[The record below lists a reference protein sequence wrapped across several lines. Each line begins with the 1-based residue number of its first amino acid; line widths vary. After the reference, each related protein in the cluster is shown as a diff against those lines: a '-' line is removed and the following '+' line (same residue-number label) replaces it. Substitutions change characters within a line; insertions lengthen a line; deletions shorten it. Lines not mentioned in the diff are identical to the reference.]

1 MSTSLLYHIQKIK
14 DFHHISFDFSTV
26 LTWKITR
33 NPKKFSCPEC
43 KGVRVTAIKDGYRD
57 VRGLPMGLTTT
68 VIRIVMHRIR
78 CAECGAYKRESL
90 SFLLS
95 QKCRYTKKVAEYAID
110 LREHMC
116 IKAVAEHLDLHWNTV
131 KEIEKSHL
139 AKKYRKIDLKGIEDI
154 GIDEVYLGKRH
165 GYLTIVR
172 ELSGSRVLFIGEGK
186 DSECLA
192 PFTAKLK
199 RAGTILKHVAID
211 MGNAYASWV
220 KDNFRH
226 CCIVYDHFHVIKSM
240 NDKLNTVRRK
250 TMGKLEKDERTIL
263 KGKRFTLL
271 KNIENLDEDSKKD
284 LGKIRNT
291 YHELGEMSMMKE
303 CLRNIYSIAE
313 TAEDA
318 TTAFVYW
325 CKLAIESGITEL
337 KTMAKTIT
345 QRLDGIV
352 AFFSTGLTS
361 SSMEGFNNKI
371 GWLQR
376 QAYGYRDL
384 EFLKLKI
391 YDLPKTKTTK
401 EL

>member
-1 MSTSLLYHIQKIK
+1 MSTSLLYHIQKIR
-14 DFHHISFDFSTV
+14 DFHHVNFDFSTV

-43 KGVRVTAIKDGYRD
+43 KGVRVAAIKDGYRD

-68 VIRIVMHRIR
+68 VIRVVMHRIR
-78 CAECGAYKRESL
+78 CADCGAYKREAL
-90 SFLLS
+90 SFLPS
-95 QKCRYTKKVAEYAID
+95 QKCHYTKKVAEYAIN
-110 LREHMC
+110 LRRHMC

-139 AKKYRKIDLKGIEDI
+139 EKKYRKIDLKGVEDV

-172 ELSGSRVLFIGEGK
+172 DLSGSRVLFIGEGR

-192 PFTAKLK
+192 PFAAKLK
-199 RAGTILKHVAID
+199 RAGSLLKHVAID

-220 KDNFRH
+220 KDNFPD
-226 CCIVYDHFHVIKSM
+226 CCIIYDHFHVIKSM
-240 NDKLNTVRRK
+240 NDKVNTVRRR
-250 TMGKLEKDERTIL
+250 TMRGLEMDERSIL

-271 KNIENLDEDSKKD
+271 KNIENLDEDSKRD
-284 LGKIRNT
+284 LDKIRST
-291 YHELGEMSMMKE
+291 YRELGEMSMMKE
-303 CLRNIYSIAE
+303 CLRNIYSIATNTE
-313 TAEDA
+313 EA

-325 CKLAIESGITEL
+325 CKLAVESGIGEL

-384 EFLKLKI
+384 EYLKLKI
-391 YDLPKTKTTK
+391 YDLPKIKTTK
-401 EL
+401 KL

>member
-14 DFHHISFDFSTV
+14 DFHHVNFDFSTV

-68 VIRIVMHRIR
+68 VIRVVMHRIR
-78 CAECGAYKRESL
+78 CADCGAYKREPL
-90 SFLLS
+90 SFLRS
-95 QKCRYTKKVAEYAID
+95 QKCHYTKKIAEYAID
-110 LREHMC
+110 LRE
-116 IKAVAEHLDLHWNTV
+116 
-131 KEIEKSHL
+131 
-139 AKKYRKIDLKGIEDI
+139 
-154 GIDEVYLGKRH
+154 
-165 GYLTIVR
+165 
-172 ELSGSRVLFIGEGK
+172 LSGSGVLFIGEGK
-186 DSECLA
+186 DSESLA

-220 KDNFRH
+220 KENFPD

-240 NDKLNTVRRK
+240 NDKVNTVRRR
-250 TMGKLEKDERTIL
+250 TMRELDKDERSIL

-284 LGKIRNT
+284 LDKIRST
-291 YHELGEMSMMKE
+291 YWELGEISMMKE
-303 CLRNIYSIAE
+303 CLRNIYSIATNNTE
-313 TAEDA
+313 A
-318 TTAFVYW
+318 TTAFTYW
-325 CKLAIESGITEL
+325 CKLAVESGISEL